1 MPPTLM
7 PALSPNFLGGWC
19 VWQVVWPLSLRTFKV
34 DWYPTRFRGEDN
46 IVDRKFC
53 TSFVVD
59 LFDTWFRSKIFRFT
73 IRTNVFQKKKRI
85 QLSNILL
92 RFRLSDRKDS
102 RGIFLEYLSP
112 FVSPLLSRITARAKT
127 SAKVTPVQSIL
138 RHIEPHLFARSN
150 LENIHASFIPTV
162 RSSFPVRPS
171 LAPPSLPTC
180 LSSATPQSPRNPPL
194 TKRATRSYVTCY
206 PTEPTKNISLTRF
219 ARIGNTI
226 GIVIRRVIASCTST
240 LHALQRRK
248 TRTEWLAWM
257 DGSLSLWV
265 NNVLHLLSYVLAS
278 PYFLRIR

>member
-34 DWYPTRFRGEDN
+34 DWYPTRFRGEDD

-59 LFDTWFRSKIFRFT
+59 LFEARSSDSRFEQT
-73 IRTNVFQKKKRI
+73 FSKKKRI
-85 QLSNILL
+85 RLSNILL

-171 LAPPSLPTC
+171 FSSHVSLFCHSSVTAKSSVNKKGDTYVRNLLSDGADKKHLAHSF
-180 LSSATPQSPRNPPL
+180 
-194 TKRATRSYVTCY
+194 RSYRKHDWDCY
-206 PTEPTKNISLTRF
+206 PS
-219 ARIGNTI
+219 
-226 GIVIRRVIASCTST
+226 SDS
-240 LHALQRRK
+240 
-248 TRTEWLAWM
+248 
-257 DGSLSLWV
+257 
-265 NNVLHLLSYVLAS
+265 
-278 PYFLRIR
+278 

>member
-34 DWYPTRFRGEDN
+34 DWYPTRFRGEDD

-85 QLSNILL
+85 RLSNILL

-162 RSSFPVRPS
+162 RSSFPILRPS
-171 LAPPSLPTC
+171 FSSHVSLFCHSSVTAKSSVNKKGDTYVRNLLSDGADKKHLAHSF
-180 LSSATPQSPRNPPL
+180 
-194 TKRATRSYVTCY
+194 RSYRKHDWDCY
-206 PTEPTKNISLTRF
+206 PS
-219 ARIGNTI
+219 
-226 GIVIRRVIASCTST
+226 SDS
-240 LHALQRRK
+240 
-248 TRTEWLAWM
+248 
-257 DGSLSLWV
+257 
-265 NNVLHLLSYVLAS
+265 
-278 PYFLRIR
+278 

>member
-34 DWYPTRFRGEDN
+34 DWYPTRFRGEDD

-73 IRTNVFQKKKRI
+73 IRTNVFQKKKE
-85 QLSNILL
+85 
-92 RFRLSDRKDS
+92 SDCRTFFCDFDRNDS

-112 FVSPLLSRITARAKT
+112 FVSPFLSRITARAKT

-171 LAPPSLPTC
+171 FSSHVSLFCHSSVTAKSSVNKKGDTYVRNLLSDGADKKHLAHSF
-180 LSSATPQSPRNPPL
+180 
-194 TKRATRSYVTCY
+194 RSYRKHDWDCY
-206 PTEPTKNISLTRF
+206 PS
-219 ARIGNTI
+219 
-226 GIVIRRVIASCTST
+226 SDS
-240 LHALQRRK
+240 
-248 TRTEWLAWM
+248 
-257 DGSLSLWV
+257 
-265 NNVLHLLSYVLAS
+265 
-278 PYFLRIR
+278 